1 MRRNIAAWQES
12 NTNGPSNL
20 YEFQF
25 GVARAKTQFD
35 DLLGAT
41 HSARNQTSTVK
52 DLRDQRVSRTGQMLP
67 LKILNLHA
75 KRKFPGTP
83 YLKAI
88 IVNCYAY
95 CPTCPG

>member
-1 MRRNIAAWQES
+1 M
-12 NTNGPSNL
+12 
-20 YEFQF
+20 
-25 GVARAKTQFD
+25 ARAKTQFD

-41 HSARNQTSTVK
+41 RPALNQTSTVK

-95 CPTCPG
+95 CPTCPGIIPMTERIDQSASRNAIGGK